1 MNTQVEAVFE
11 NGVFR
16 PLTPLDLP
24 EHLHVM
30 VSIPHHGTKPVD
42 GQLPLPEQ
50 EEETPERVWR
60 GVFNT
65 PIEHEPL
72 FPQPIPVSTKD
83 LPEWTPQVTINPRWL
98 ETDDE

>member
-1 MNTQVEAVFE
+1 MTTQIEAVFE

-16 PLTPLDLP
+16 PLTPVELP

-30 VSIPHHGTKPVD
+30 VSIPHHGAEPAQ
-42 GQLPLPEQ
+42 GQPTLSEQ
-50 EEETPERVWR
+50 DEEAPERVWR
-60 GVFNT
+60 GVLNT
-65 PIEHEPL
+65 PIEYEPL
-72 FPQPIPVSTKD
+72 LPQPVPVSAKD